1 MLESKPSDLDEI
13 GQSKTA
19 LPKLKLWTPTP

>member
-1 MLESKPSDLDEI
+1 LESKPLDLDEI
-13 GQSKTA
+13 GQGKTA